1 MSPYFVLLLPNIGF
15 HFEKCR
21 KFCFALH
28 NPDWNMEIP
37 DNFTRMGKKNVRIK
51 ILSNMIL
58 YITGVDMSD
67 IPDEPVFA
75 TQLNEQ
81 DYPDFKSGGAK
92 SKGLFVT
99 KPIL

>member
-1 MSPYFVLLLPNIGF
+1 
-15 HFEKCR
+15 
-21 KFCFALH
+21 
-28 NPDWNMEIP
+28 
-37 DNFTRMGKKNVRIK
+37 
-51 ILSNMIL
+51 
-58 YITGVDMSD
+58 MSD

-92 SKGLFVT
+92 SNGLFVT